1 MDIPSEVMERYR
13 DINVD
18 HDWWD
23 CTYDYWKSR
32 LARLGVDVDEISFS
46 GFWSQGDGASFTGNV
61 RTTKI
66 KRFMRIHGLRERY
79 RPLYTILD
87 QIEAWVGIY
96 RISSH
101 YAHPYTVNISADIDD
116 DPNNWI
122 DSDTDDLR
130 EAMLLELYE
139 QAMLWWPDFETDCAE
154 ILRGYMDDIYRDL
167 EREYDY
173 LTSDEAVAEAI
184 EANELYDPAELTNQ
198 E

>member
-1 MDIPSEVMERYR
+1 MERYR

-46 GFWSQGDGASFTGNV
+46 GFWSQGDGACFTGLVSSKN
-61 RTTKI
+61 I
-66 KRFMRIHGLRERY
+66 KRFMRIHGMREQY
-79 RPLYTILD
+79 RPLYIILD

-96 RISSH
+96 RSSSH
-101 YAHPYTVNISADIDD
+101 YAHPYTVRFSADID

-167 EREYDY
+167 EKEYEY
-173 LTSDEAVAEAI
+173 LTSDEAVREAI
-184 EANELYDPAELTNQ
+184 EANELYEPEELTEQ